1 MIELA
6 QRYCRNAN
14 FVFRRIENE
23 TILVPIKDNVGDMG
37 SIYNLNEIGALI
49 WEQLDGE
56 RNLEAVKDK
65 ITEEYEVLP
74 QDAAADLKAFMTDL
88 VEIEAVRLI
97 EEKRIKDKG

>member
-6 QRYCRNAN
+6 QCYCRNDN
-14 FVFRRIENE
+14 FVFRRIEEE

-56 RNLEAVKDK
+56 RDLEAVKDK
-65 ITEEYEVLP
+65 IMDAYEVSP
-74 QDAAADLKAFMTDL
+74 QDAAADLKAFITDL
-88 VEIEAVRLI
+88 IEIEAVRLV
-97 EEKRIKDKG
+97 KG

>member
-6 QRYCRNAN
+6 QRYCRNEN

-97 EEKRIKDKG
+97 EEKRIKVKG

>member
-6 QRYCRNAN
+6 QCYCRNES
-14 FVFRRIENE
+14 FVYRRIEDE
-23 TILVPIKDNVGDMG
+23 TILVPVKDNVGDMG

-65 ITEEYEVLP
+65 ILDEYDVSP
-74 QDAAADLKAFMTDL
+74 QDAAADLKAFVTDL
-88 VEIEAVRLI
+88 IEIEAVRLI
-97 EEKRIKDKG
+97 KR